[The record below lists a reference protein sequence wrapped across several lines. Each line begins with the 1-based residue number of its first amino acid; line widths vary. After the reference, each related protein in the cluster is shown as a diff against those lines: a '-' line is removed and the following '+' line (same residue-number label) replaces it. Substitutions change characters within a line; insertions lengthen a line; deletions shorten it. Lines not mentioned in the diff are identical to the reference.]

1 MTRHFIRTDQ
11 NSSSIAPRALN
22 DTSLGKAIIVKS
34 AQVKTAQVKTALVRS
49 ALVKT
54 VLGASLMLAAVLTPL
69 ASAQAAEPKLLGK
82 FKQWNA
88 YVYGSGAGRICY
100 VMSEPTKMA
109 PRNANR
115 GDVFVMLT
123 HRPSQN
129 VRNEISTRAGYIYD
143 SKSRPFVKI
152 GDKKFQMFTG
162 VKDGG
167 EVAHWAWLEA
177 TGDEARMVK
186 SMRAGSSMTIKGT
199 SKRGTLTTDTYSL
212 SGVTAALKRIDAACK

>member
-1 MTRHFIRTDQ
+1 MTRHLTRTDQ
-11 NSSSIAPRALN
+11 KRTDQHTGSTATIAVN
-22 DTSLGKAIIVKS
+22 DTSLGKAITVKS
-34 AQVKTAQVKTALVRS
+34 TRLKS

-54 VLGASLMLAAVLTPL
+54 VLSATIILATALTPL
-69 ASAQAAEPKLLGK
+69 ASAQAASPKLLGK

-88 YVYGSGAGRICY
+88 YVYGSGAERICY
-100 VMSEPTKMA
+100 IMSEPTRMA

-143 SKSRPFVKI
+143 AKSRPFVRI

-167 EVAHWAWLEA
+167 EVAHWGWLEA

-186 SMRAGSSMTIKGT
+186 SMRAGSAMTIKGT

-212 SGVTAALKRIDAACK
+212 SGVTAALKRINDACK

>member
-1 MTRHFIRTDQ
+1 MTRDFKRTDQ
-11 NSSSIAPRALN
+11 HTGSTATRALN
-22 DTSLGKAIIVKS
+22 DTSLGKAVTVKS
-34 AQVKTAQVKTALVRS
+34 TRLKSTLAKLALS
-49 ALVKT
+49 AVFIF
-54 VLGASLMLAAVLTPL
+54 AAALTPL
-69 ASAQAAEPKLLGK
+69 ASAQADASPKLLGS
-82 FKQWNA
+82 FKKWNA
-88 YVYGSGAGRICY
+88 YVYGSGAERICY
-100 VMSEPTKMA
+100 IMSEPTKMA
-109 PRNANR
+109 PRSANR

-129 VRNEISTRAGYIYD
+129 VRNEISTRAGYIFD

-167 EVAHWAWLEA
+167 EVAHWSWLEA

-186 SMRAGSSMTIKGT
+186 SMRAGSAMTIKGT

-212 SGVTAALKRIDAACK
+212 SGVTAALKRINSACK

>member
-1 MTRHFIRTDQ
+1 MTRHLTRTDQ
-11 NSSSIAPRALN
+11 KRTDQHTGSTAMIAVN
-22 DTSLGKAIIVKS
+22 DTSLGKAITVKS
-34 AQVKTAQVKTALVRS
+34 TRLKS

-54 VLGASLMLAAVLTPL
+54 VLSATIILATALTPL
-69 ASAQAAEPKLLGK
+69 ASAQAASPKLLGK

-88 YVYGSGAGRICY
+88 YVYGSGAERICY
-100 VMSEPTKMA
+100 IMSEPTKMA
-109 PRNANR
+109 PRSANR

-143 SKSRPFVKI
+143 AKSRPFVRI

-167 EVAHWAWLEA
+167 EVAHWGWLEA

-186 SMRAGSSMTIKGT
+186 SMRAGSAMTIKGT

-212 SGVTAALKRIDAACK
+212 SGVTAALKRINDACK